1 MSTSN
6 PTCLIIGASH
16 AGASLATAV
25 RKEGWAGRIL
35 VIGDETVL
43 PYHRPPLSKA
53 LLMGEKTADQIE
65 IFKASVYEKSNIE
78 FKLGVSAESIDRKH
92 KTVLLNNGE
101 TIAYDKLALC
111 TGARVRKLD
120 IPGASLKGVHYL
132 RTLADAQAIQADV
145 KAGGKAVIVGGGY
158 IGLETAASLRK
169 LGMEVTVLEM
179 MNRIL
184 ERVTA
189 PELSAYYSDL
199 HARHGVSIVVN
210 AQALELRGKERVQQ
224 VVCNENR
231 VLDADLVIIGIG
243 VIPNTE
249 LAAAA
254 GLEINNGVVVDDC
267 AQTADADIVAVGDCT
282 NHPNDLLGYRLRL
295 ESVPNAMEQAKAAAA
310 SICGQK
316 KPYHALPWFWS
327 DQYNAKLQIAGMNRG
342 YERVVIRGV
351 PSTDQFVAWYLK
363 GDQILA
369 ADCINSPKE
378 FMAAKKII
386 AQKLVL
392 KESDLAD
399 TGVDLNALIP
409 KDSAGTTA

>member
-1 MSTSN
+1 MSTPQ

-35 VIGDETVL
+35 VIGDETAL

-53 LLMGEKTADQIE
+53 LLMGEKTPDQIE
-65 IFKASVYEKSNIE
+65 IFKATVYEKSNIE
-78 FKLGVSAESIDRKH
+78 FLLGVSVESIDRIA
-92 KTVLLNNGE
+92 KTVQLNNGE
-101 TIAYDKLALC
+101 TLTYDKLGLC
-111 TGARVRKLD
+111 TGARVRKLE
-120 IPGASLKGVHYL
+120 IPGANLKGVHYL

-145 KAGGKAVIVGGGY
+145 KPGGKAVIVGGGY

-189 PELSAYYSDL
+189 PELSAYYHDL
-199 HARHGVSIVVN
+199 HSRNGVNIVVN

-224 VVCNENR
+224 VVCNEDR

-267 AQTADADIVAVGDCT
+267 AQTTDPDIVAVGDCT

-310 SICGQK
+310 SICGQQ
-316 KPYHALPWFWS
+316 KPYHSLPWFWS
-327 DQYNAKLQIAGMNRG
+327 DQYSAKLQITGMNRG
-342 YERVVIRGV
+342 YDRVVIRGV

-363 GDQILA
+363 GDQVLA
-369 ADCINSPKE
+369 ADCINNPKD
-378 FMAAKKII
+378 FMSAKKII
-386 AQKLVL
+386 GQKLTV
-392 KESDLAD
+392 KDSDLAD
-399 TGVDLNALIP
+399 VSVDLNSLIP
-409 KDSAGTTA
+409 KVE

>member
-1 MSTSN
+1 M
-6 PTCLIIGASH
+6 PTTNQTCVIIGASH
-16 AGASLATAV
+16 AGSSLATTV
-25 RKEGWAGRIL
+25 RKDGWLGRIIVL
-35 VIGDETVL
+35 GDETVL

-53 LLMGEKTADQIE
+53 LLMGEKTADQLE
-65 IFKASVYEKSNIE
+65 IFRSAVYEKANIE
-78 FKLGVSAESIDRKH
+78 LRLGVSVEKIDRAG

-101 TIAYDKLALC
+101 TIAYDKLGLC

-120 IPGASLKGVHYL
+120 IPGANLKGVHYL
-132 RTLADAQAIQADV
+132 RTLADAQAIQKDV

-169 LGMEVTVLEM
+169 LGMDVTVLEM

-199 HARHGVSIVVN
+199 HQRHGVNIIVNV
-210 AQALELRGKERVQQ
+210 QALELRGTDHVRQ
-224 VVCNENR
+224 VVCNEGR
-231 VLDADLVIIGIG
+231 ILDADLVIIGIG

-249 LAAAA
+249 LAADA
-254 GLEINNGVVVDDC
+254 GLEINNGVVVDEF
-267 AQTADADIVAVGDCT
+267 AQTADPDIVAVGDCT

-310 SICGQK
+310 SICGQA

-351 PSTDQFVAWYLK
+351 PATDQFTAWYLQ
-363 GDQILA
+363 GDQVLA

-386 AQKLVL
+386 GQKLVL

-399 TGVDLNALIP
+399 TSIDLNALIP
-409 KDSAGTTA
+409 KKE

>member
-1 MSTSN
+1 M
-6 PTCLIIGASH
+6 PTTNQTCVIIGASH
-16 AGASLATAV
+16 AGSSLATTV
-25 RKEGWAGRIL
+25 RKEGWLGRIIVL
-35 VIGDETVL
+35 GDETVL

-53 LLMGEKTADQIE
+53 LLMGEKTADQLE
-65 IFKASVYEKSNIE
+65 IFRSAVYEKANIE
-78 FKLGVSAESIDRKH
+78 LRLGVSVEKIDRAG

-101 TIAYDKLALC
+101 TIAYDKLGLC

-120 IPGASLKGVHYL
+120 IPGANLKGVHYL
-132 RTLADAQAIQADV
+132 RTLADAQAIQKDV

-199 HARHGVSIVVN
+199 HQRHAVNIIVN
-210 AQALELRGKERVQQ
+210 AQALELRGTDHVRQ
-224 VVCNENR
+224 VVCNEGR
-231 VLDADLVIIGIG
+231 TLDADLVIIGIG

-249 LAAAA
+249 LAADA
-254 GLEINNGVVVDDC
+254 GLEINNGVVVDEF
-267 AQTADADIVAVGDCT
+267 AQTADPDIVAVGDCT

-295 ESVPNAMEQAKAAAA
+295 ESVPNAMEQAKSAAT
-310 SICGQK
+310 SICGQAK
-316 KPYHALPWFWS
+316 SYHALPWFWS

-351 PSTDQFVAWYLK
+351 PSSDQFVAWYLK
-363 GDQILA
+363 GDQVLA
-369 ADCINSPKE
+369 ADCINSPKD
-378 FMAAKKII
+378 FMTAKKII
-386 AQKLVL
+386 SQKIVM
-392 KESDLAD
+392 KEADLAD
-399 TGVDLNALIP
+399 LAVDLTTLIP
-409 KDSAGTTA
+409 KKD